1 MGNKGDEGPAD
12 EEEDEDALKPFECGV
27 CSGKFSTVE
36 KLEIHVLK
44 THEEPG
50 AAEPNSGGGS
60 AATHQ
65 ATKSNGAVNA
75 AVIDEVA
82 DEFAGEV
89 AAFEAAEEKAK

>member
-1 MGNKGDEGPAD
+1 MGNTGEDEGPAD
-12 EEEDEDALKPFECGV
+12 EEEEDEDALKPFECGV

-50 AAEPNSGGGS
+50 AAGGGGS
-60 AATHQ
+60 AATPP

-82 DEFAGEV
+82 DESAGEV